1 MLKSSNHFFSNS
13 LSFAMKRV
21 WKKDYRRILQRG
33 FETYKGT
40 LMIKKYLSV
49 VFMGLFVLNVNTT
62 FIFAQNGTG
71 DTLNAEKVK
80 AEVQKRGTS
89 DKKKVRVKMLNGSK
103 IKGFISQIGEDSFT
117 ITYSKT
123 GQQTVI
129 AYRDVKNVEGSGMS
143 GYLRAGIIAGAAA
156 GATLLI
162 IYIAFENAV
171 RNN

>member
-1 MLKSSNHFFSNS
+1 ML
-13 LSFAMKRV
+13 
-21 WKKDYRRILQRG
+21 
-33 FETYKGT
+33 
-40 LMIKKYLSV
+40 KKYLSV
-49 VFMGLFVLNVNTT
+49 VFVGLFVLNVNTT
-62 FIFAQNGTG
+62 FIFAQTGTG
-71 DTLNAEKVK
+71 DAVSAEKVK
-80 AEVQKRGTS
+80 AEVQKRGTG

-117 ITYSKT
+117 ITHTKN

-143 GYLRAGIIAGAAA
+143 GYVRAGLIAGAAA

-162 IYIAFENAV
+162 IYFAFENAT